1 MGRNTTKNMP
11 EGRPFGHVALIG
23 PPLAGP
29 AHGPGRLNRRRKL
42 TQKGAESPGR
52 PGRPA
57 SRARWAARPFG
68 RGVAAGGGRPGLGSL
83 PSPKAAG
90 RRMARTWG
98 RWHRKPSPGREYIL
112 AAAWSSS
119 GGIPLRGCRPPL
131 TSIGRRSAPLRD
143 AAHLFRRK
151 AGGRRPGGPPSKPA
165 NVAPGRMGGERG
177 RWFVVVPPF

>member
-57 SRARWAARPFG
+57 SRARWAARSFG

-90 RRMARTWG
+90 RRMARTWD
-98 RWHRKPSPGREYIL
+98 
-112 AAAWSSS
+112 
-119 GGIPLRGCRPPL
+119 GGIGN
-131 TSIGRRSAPLRD
+131 
-143 AAHLFRRK
+143 H
-151 AGGRRPGGPPSKPA
+151 RPGGSIFWQPHGHRREEYHCGAAALLLRPLAVDLLPSGMQPICSGA
-165 NVAPGRMGGERG
+165 RRAAADRAGPLPSR
-177 RWFVVVPPF
+177 PT